1 MKKVFVASVFFA
13 SIFVAVASASA
24 ITVRSMADQRIWQTR
39 LNAADPLR
47 WPWIA
52 GADSATVS
60 FSSLCDG
67 RVQSVTVEK
76 QLGDIC
82 GTCGWPSVAS
92 GEERLYDL
100 TLSYRSGEDVI
111 ETHTARVALLPG
123 VNGGSG
129 ATVRDSS
136 SPEWGAVKVKNP
148 MFAYD
153 AAWVDGDV
161 SAASIVRQAEGG
173 SPVETGLSG
182 TSGYDVVSA
191 ISSPSLSLLF
201 DGVTIYSGLCN
212 YMPYGM
218 IMFVR

>member
-1 MKKVFVASVFFA
+1 MKKVFVVSVFFA
-13 SIFVAVASASA
+13 SIFAAVASASA
-24 ITVRSMADQRIWQTR
+24 MTVRSKTDQRIWQTR
-39 LNAADPLR
+39 LNAAEPLR

-52 GADSATVS
+52 GADSATVL

-67 RVQSVTVEK
+67 RARTVTVEK
-76 QLGDIC
+76 QPGDTW
-82 GTCGWPSVAS
+82 GTCGWPSVPC

-100 TLSYRSGEDVI
+100 TLFYRSGEDVI

-136 SPEWGAVKVKNP
+136 SSEWGSVNVKNP

-161 SAASIVRQAEGG
+161 SAASIVRQTEGG
-173 SPVETGLSG
+173 APVETGLSG

-191 ISSPSLSLLF
+191 ISGPSLSLLF
-201 DGVTIYSGLCN
+201 DGVSVYSGICN

-218 IMFVR
+218 IMFFR